1 MNVSG
6 VNQLLMNYDEKKHVA
21 TNSYVDKTTASLRLN
36 HFVMSPVFKL
46 MAKNEKTL
54 PNIDRLLQQITVL
67 FERSKL
73 QLGERR
79 GDRIYQE
86 GWAIRRLCGVGKK
99 LIYRAALPKDPGF
112 ENICAPPPIY
122 RCASHIIVYA
132 CHFFHG
138 SFWMYPE
145 GVI

>member
-1 MNVSG
+1 MVASSRSSGSGTPRDNVEGEGEVSKDRVG
-6 VNQLLMNYDEKKHVA
+6 NWSMDDLSATWDNCPLVRERLRGGNQLLMNYDEKKHVA

-73 QLGERR
+73 
-79 GDRIYQE
+79 
-86 GWAIRRLCGVGKK
+86 
-99 LIYRAALPKDPGF
+99 
-112 ENICAPPPIY
+112 
-122 RCASHIIVYA
+122 
-132 CHFFHG
+132 
-138 SFWMYPE
+138 
-145 GVI
+145 